1 MPEHASLYA
10 DILILANLQ
19 SGPQHG
25 YDIKKRI
32 ERFLGGSVPMNN
44 KVLYPTLKRFEE
56 MGALQRTVQRQ
67 EGKPD
72 RHVYQLTERG
82 AEILQALLR
91 EFPPELAGND
101 AEFYTRLAFFHLL
114 EPEARLEILST
125 RIDRVTAKLAYLR
138 DMRTLASADQ
148 VMSFAQRV
156 LEFHERRA
164 RHELAWLGELVE
176 DTRTLAETPKS

>member
-1 MPEHASLYA
+1 LYA
-10 DILILANLQ
+10 DILILAILQ

-32 ERFLGGSVPMNN
+32 ERVLGGSVPMNN

-56 MGALQRTVQRQ
+56 MGALKRTVQRQ

-72 RHVYQLTERG
+72 RHVYRLTKRG
-82 AEILQALLR
+82 AEILQDLLR
-91 EFPPELAGND
+91 EFTPELAGND

-125 RIDRVTAKLAYLR
+125 RIDRVTGRLAYLR
-138 DMRTLASADQ
+138 DMTTLASADQ
-148 VMSFAQRV
+148 AVSFAQRV
-156 LEFHERRA
+156 LQFHERRA
-164 RHELAWLGELVE
+164 RHEIAWLRELVE
-176 DTRTLAETPKS
+176 ETRTLAQRSKP

>member
-1 MPEHASLYA
+1 LYA
-10 DILILANLQ
+10 DILILATLQ

-25 YDIKKRI
+25 YDIKKRV

-44 KVLYPTLKRFEE
+44 KVLYPALKRFEE

-82 AEILQALLR
+82 TEILQDLLH
-91 EFPPELAGND
+91 EFTPELAGND

-114 EPEARLEILST
+114 EPEARLEILSMRT
-125 RIDRVTAKLAYLR
+125 DKVAGKLDYLR

-148 VMSFAQRV
+148 AMSFALRV
-156 LEFHERRA
+156 LQFHERRA
-164 RHELAWLGELVE
+164 SHEIDWLRELIE
-176 DTRTLAETPKS
+176 ETRTLAERSKS

>member
-1 MPEHASLYA
+1 LYA
-10 DILILANLQ
+10 DILILATLQ

-32 ERFLGGSVPMNN
+32 ERFLRGSVLMNN

-91 EFPPELAGND
+91 EFTPELAGND
-101 AEFYTRLAFFHLL
+101 AEFHTRLAFFHLL
-114 EPEARLEILST
+114 EPEARLEILSM
-125 RIDRVTAKLAYLR
+125 RIDSVTGKLAYLR
-138 DMRTLASADQ
+138 EMRNLASADQ
-148 VMSFAQRV
+148 AMSFAQRV
-156 LEFHERRA
+156 LEFHDRRA
-164 RHELAWLGELVE
+164 CTEIDWLRELVE
-176 DTRTLAETPKS
+176 ETRALAERPKS